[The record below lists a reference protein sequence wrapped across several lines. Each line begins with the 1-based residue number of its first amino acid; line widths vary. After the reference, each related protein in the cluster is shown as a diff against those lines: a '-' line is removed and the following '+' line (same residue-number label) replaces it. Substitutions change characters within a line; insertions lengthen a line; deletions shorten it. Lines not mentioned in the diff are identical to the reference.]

1 MFCPNCGTEN
11 GDDAFF
17 CENCGADL
25 RAAQGQGKTIPIDGT
40 ISADG
45 YNSMDESDGRSPYSP
60 TGETNS
66 SGSSSPTGKT
76 GNQSGPGQWNGY
88 SPTGNTVQNT
98 SAQAKKP
105 VSKWILIAAAE
116 IAALAVILWAG
127 KSFIDKSA
135 SPEQVAENYFVHLAN
150 GDWKEAY
157 ELLDIDKDSK
167 DVFINEE
174 MFVKAQMQENLGVIN
189 NYQVKQG
196 KEHSDLSSLDDI
208 LKQNAG
214 KTEEDDSV
222 LGKNINIVYRVK
234 GDTENSSYTVPVNRE
249 KNGSWNVRVSHF
261 IYKNYNV
268 YVPKGAGVSVDGVA
282 LGTDYQVRGGEE
294 EDLDCYEIPRMFY
307 GYHEIN
313 IVMEDMEE
321 VVDTV
326 YIEFDSTSYYREH
339 MKLKEEILD
348 TLVQN
353 AGEHMKQI
361 YSAAAAGK
369 NFNTVE
375 DLFTSQKESRKEI
388 KKHYEGLLSSMNEG
402 SAQLEKVRFYNLT
415 GRVNGSESVVNIEFE
430 YQVDYTYEDFWEEER
445 INDTYKGSGNSEIRF
460 IKEDGKWVQDN
471 LGCDPLDYY

>member
-1 MFCPNCGTEN
+1 MLCPNCGTEN
-11 GDDAFF
+11 SEDAFF
-17 CENCGADL
+17 CENCGTDL
-25 RAAQGQGKTIPIDGT
+25 RAVQGQGETIPIDGT
-40 ISADG
+40 VSPDDYHPIDG
-45 YNSMDESDGRSPYSP
+45 SDSRESYSP

-66 SGSSSPTGKT
+66 SGSYSPTGNT
-76 GNQSGPGQWNGY
+76 ANHSSSGQWNGY

-98 SAQAKKP
+98 AAQTKKP

-127 KSFIDKSA
+127 KNFIDKLGG
-135 SPEQVAENYFVHLAN
+135 PEQVAENYFVHLAN

-157 ELLDIDKDSK
+157 DLLDIDKDSK
-167 DVFINEE
+167 DAFINEE

-196 KEHSDLSSLDDI
+196 EEHSDLSGLDDI
-208 LKQNAG
+208 LRQNTGQIEA
-214 KTEEDDSV
+214 DDSF

-234 GDTENSSYTVPVNRE
+234 GETENSSYTVPVNQE
-249 KNGSWNVRVSHF
+249 KNGSWNVGVSHF
-261 IYKNYNV
+261 IYKNYNL
-268 YVPKGAGVSVDGVA
+268 YVPKGADVSVDGVA
-282 LGTDYQVRGGEE
+282 LGTDYQVSGSQE

-307 GYHEIN
+307 GYHEIK

-321 VVDTV
+321 IVDTV
-326 YIEFDSTSYYREH
+326 YIEFGSTPYYREH
-339 MKLKEEILD
+339 MKLKEEVLD

-361 YSAAAAGK
+361 YSATAAGK
-369 NFNTVE
+369 NFNAVE

-388 KKHYEGLLSSMNEG
+388 KEYYESLLSSMNEG
-402 SAQLEKVRFYNLT
+402 SAQVEKVRFYNLN

-445 INDTYKGSGNSEIRF
+445 INDTYKGSGNCEIRF
-460 IKEDGKWVQDN
+460 TKEDGNWVQAN
-471 LGCDPLDYY
+471 LGCDTLDYY